1 MKIISERDFPQ
12 DDHYDDFDDTPE
24 ENTEETCAH
33 LCVIRGK
40 CVSCERVALKYVHQ
54 GMWLWLNKDEMDR
67 IRKVESAKLLE
78 DKKMVLVLDLDQTLV
93 HSTEQRKCLRTPQ
106 ELLQHNLRDSL
117 FRVRQPWGMMMV
129 KLRPFVQT
137 FLRAASTMFEIY
149 MCTMCTRSYALQ
161 VAEILDPENVY
172 FKSLRITAHPDSW
185 SADEVEL
192 IAILQRLNAKAA
204 TFKITDRKT
213 MTRMGESK

>member
-117 FRVRQPWGMMMV
+117 FRSVWS
-129 KLRPFVQT
+129 KHPFN
-137 FLRAASTMFEIY
+137 LIHIKRY
-149 MCTMCTRSYALQ
+149 R
-161 VAEILDPENVY
+161 Y
-172 FKSLRITAHPDSW
+172 FDSDPDSW

-192 IAILQRLNAKAA
+192 IAILQRLNVAA
-204 TFKITDRKT
+204 CLTPADIATVDILHNRIT
-213 MTRMGESK
+213 GCELESSIVCPNGPRN

>member
-172 FKSLRITAHPDSW
+172 FKSLRITAR
-185 SADEVEL
+185 EYLLE
-192 IAILQRLNAKAA
+192 
-204 TFKITDRKT
+204 T
-213 MTRMGESK
+213 G

>member
-1 MKIISERDFPQ
+1 MTTLMIPLKKILRRLVHI
-12 DDHYDDFDDTPE
+12 YVLLE
-24 ENTEETCAH
+24 E
-33 LCVIRGK
+33 
-40 CVSCERVALKYVHQ
+40 S

-93 HSTEQRKCLRTPQ
+93 HSTEQKKCLRTPQ

-117 FRVRQPWGMMMV
+117 FRVRRPWGMMMI
-129 KLRPFVQT
+129 KLRPFVHT

-172 FKSLRITAHPDSW
+172 FKSLRITAREDLL
-185 SADEVEL
+185 E
-192 IAILQRLNAKAA
+192 
-204 TFKITDRKT
+204 T
-213 MTRMGESK
+213 G